1 MFSYINKQTNKSKEC
16 CWFFVHLQKIE
27 TNRKQTVM
35 KLRGNGTG
43 SGTFSNWIKIKT
55 NLKMSK
61 TTTKIAFSIK
71 LKRLHNTLE
80 LYNKFITK
88 KKIGFEL

>member
-1 MFSYINKQTNKSKEC
+1 
-16 CWFFVHLQKIE
+16 
-27 TNRKQTVM
+27 M

-43 SGTFSNWIKIKT
+43 SGTFFNWIKIKT

-88 KKIGFEL
+88 KNWL